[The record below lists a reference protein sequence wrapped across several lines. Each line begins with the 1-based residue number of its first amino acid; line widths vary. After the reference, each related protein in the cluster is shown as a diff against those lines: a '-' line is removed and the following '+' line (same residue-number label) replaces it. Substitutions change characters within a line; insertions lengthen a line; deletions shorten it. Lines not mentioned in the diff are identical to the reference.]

1 MLELI
6 SPAEYSRRRGVSKEA
21 VSKAIEKGRIT
32 TILGEN
38 GRKLIDPEVADIQW
52 AKNTDP
58 LQSQR
63 ANAPKGDRGPGVGG
77 GSGSGGGIG
86 EGGDSGSDYWAARTL
101 REQSEAAMADMK
113 RRQMEG
119 DLVERRRVEEA
130 SMRIGRMLRDAVLGV
145 PTKLAP
151 EVSHL
156 TDSWEIEQ
164 RLSAALRQVL
174 DDVAKMTVDDLARA
188 MG

>member
-6 SPAEYSRRRGVSKEA
+6 TPAEYSRRRGVSKEA

-32 TILGEN
+32 TIPGEN

-52 AKNTDP
+52 AKNTDA

-63 ANAPKGDRGPGVGG
+63 ANAPKGERGQQPGG
-77 GSGSGGGIG
+77 GGSGGGIG
-86 EGGDSGSDYWAARTL
+86 DGGDSGSAYWDARTL
-101 REQSEAAMADMK
+101 REQSEAAIADMK

-119 DLVERRRVEEA
+119 DLVERKRVEEA
-130 SMRIGRMLRDAVLGV
+130 AMRIGRMLRDAVLGV

-156 TDSWEIEQ
+156 SDAWEIEQ

-174 DDVAKMTVDDLARA
+174 DDVAKMTTDDLARA
-188 MG
+188 MS

>member
-1 MLELI
+1 M
-6 SPAEYSRRRGVSKEA
+6 
-21 VSKAIEKGRIT
+21 SKAIERKRIT
-32 TILGEN
+32 TIPGEN

-63 ANAPKGDRGPGVGG
+63 ANAPKGERGQQPAA
-77 GSGSGGGIG
+77 GGIG
-86 EGGDSGSDYWAARTL
+86 DGGDSGSAYWDARTL
-101 REQSEAAMADMK
+101 REQSEAAIADMK

-156 TDSWEIEQ
+156 TDAWEIEQ

-174 DDVAKMTVDDLARA
+174 ADVAKMTVDDLARA
-188 MG
+188 MS

>member
-1 MLELI
+1 MPELI
-6 SPAEYSRRRGVSKEA
+6 TPAEYSRRRGVSKEA

-32 TILGEN
+32 TIPGEN

-63 ANAPKGDRGPGVGG
+63 ANAPKGERGQQPAAG
-77 GSGSGGGIG
+77 GSGD
-86 EGGDSGSDYWAARTL
+86 GGDSGSAYWDARTL
-101 REQSEAAMADMK
+101 REQSEAAIADMK

-119 DLVERRRVEEA
+119 DLVERKRVEEA

-156 TDSWEIEQ
+156 TDAWEIEQ

-174 DDVAKMTVDDLARA
+174 DDVAKMTIDDLARA
-188 MG
+188 MS

>member
-1 MLELI
+1 MPELI
-6 SPAEYSRRRGVSKEA
+6 TPAEYSRRRGVSKEA

-32 TILGEN
+32 TIPGEN

-63 ANAPKGDRGPGVGG
+63 ANAPKGDRAPGVGG
-77 GSGSGGGIG
+77 SSASGGGIG
-86 EGGDSGSDYWAARTL
+86 DDSGSAYWDARTL
-101 REQSEAAMADMK
+101 REQSEAAIADMK

-119 DLVERRRVEEA
+119 DLVERKRVEEA
-130 SMRIGRMLRDAVLGV
+130 SMRLGRMLRDAVLGV

-156 TDSWEIEQ
+156 SDTWEIEQ
-164 RLSAALRQVL
+164 RLTSALRQVL
-174 DDVAKMTVDDLARA
+174 DDVAKMTADDLARA

>member
-1 MLELI
+1 MPELI
-6 SPAEYSRRRGVSKEA
+6 TPAEYSRRRGVSKEA
-21 VSKAIEKGRIT
+21 VRKAVEKGRIT
-32 TILGEN
+32 TIPGEN

-63 ANAPKGDRGPGVGG
+63 ANAPKGERGQPAAGG
-77 GSGSGGGIG
+77 GSGG
-86 EGGDSGSDYWAARTL
+86 EGGDGSAYWDARTL
-101 REQSEAAMADMK
+101 REQSEAAIADMK

-119 DLVERRRVEEA
+119 DLVERKRVEEA
-130 SMRIGRMLRDAVLGV
+130 AMRIGRMLRDAVLGV

-156 TDSWEIEQ
+156 SDAWEIEQ

-174 DDVAKMTVDDLARA
+174 DDVAKMTTDDLARA

>member
-1 MLELI
+1 MPELI
-6 SPAEYSRRRGVSKEA
+6 TPAEYSRRRGVSKEA

-32 TILGEN
+32 TIPGEN

-63 ANAPKGDRGPGVGG
+63 ANAPKGDRGQGG
-77 GSGSGGGIG
+77 GSGD
-86 EGGDSGSDYWAARTL
+86 GGDNGSAYWDARTL
-101 REQSEAAMADMK
+101 REQSDAAIADMK

-156 TDSWEIEQ
+156 TDAWEIEQ
-164 RLSAALRQVL
+164 RMASVLRQVL
-174 DDVAKMTVDDLARA
+174 DDVAKMTADDLERA
-188 MG
+188 MRG

>member
-1 MLELI
+1 MPELI
-6 SPAEYSRRRGVSKEA
+6 TPAEYSRRRGVSKEA
-21 VSKAIEKGRIT
+21 VSKAIEKKRIT
-32 TILGEN
+32 TVAGEN
-38 GRKLIDPEVADIQW
+38 GKKLIDPEVADIQW
-52 AKNTDP
+52 ARNTDA

-63 ANAPKGDRGPGVGG
+63 ANAPKGERGQQPAGD
-77 GSGSGGGIG
+77 GSGGGGG
-86 EGGDSGSDYWAARTL
+86 EGGDGSAYWAARTL
-101 REQSEAAMADMK
+101 REQSEAAIADMK

-119 DLVERRRVEEA
+119 DLVERKRVEEA
-130 SMRIGRMLRDAVLGV
+130 AMRIGRMLRDAVLGV

-174 DDVAKMTVDDLARA
+174 DDVAKMTTDDLARA